1 MGTTVI
7 IAGLLFIV
15 GLTVGGIAGR
25 WRGQHDNKSQELEKE
40 VDELRTDMKQYR
52 DEVGEHF
59 NKTGELFNTMAQD
72 YREIYQH
79 LATGAQKLSTTTDK
93 TDIFQ
98 LNDFNDTLKLKKAPS
113 CAKHGARP
121 VLDTG
126 AGSAKAWEQAE
137 DTTDAPASQAPSDY
151 AKPEPMAQAAQRP
164 KSTE

>member
-25 WRGQHDNKSQELEKE
+25 WRGQRDNKSQELEKE
-40 VDELRTDMKQYR
+40 VDRLRTDMQQYR
-52 DEVGEHF
+52 DDVGQHF
-59 NKTGELFNTMAQD
+59 NKTGELFNTMTQN
-72 YREIYQH
+72 YREIYAH
-79 LATGAQKLSTTTDK
+79 LATGAQTLSATADK

-98 LNDFNDTLKLKKAPS
+98 LVSFNDTLKLKKALPR
-113 CAKHGARP
+113 AKHGARP

-126 AGSAKAWEQAE
+126 AGSAKAWEQVE
-137 DTTDAPASQAPSDY
+137 GTMNAPAPQAPSDY
-151 AKPEPMAQAAQRP
+151 AKPESMAQAAEQP